1 MSSPTSLDFYD
12 AELRAHHEHLRAAYG
27 ISPGDEV
34 VDIGCGTG
42 LTTREAA
49 RAPAPGR
56 GRVGGG
62 EEPRRRAASSA
73 STCPSACLSA
83 PVKSRRPNGSTMS
96 GTSWATPRCI
106 A

>member
-1 MSSPTSLDFYD
+1 MPSPTSLDFYD

-49 RAPAPGR
+49 RAAAPGR
-56 GRVGGG
+56 VVG
-62 EEPRRRAASSA
+62 
-73 STCPSACLSA
+73 
-83 PVKSRRPNGSTMS
+83 VDV
-96 GTSWATPRCI
+96 SWAVEPTCSSI
-106 A
+106 SV